1 MSTQRT
7 YPADLPELAQGPAS
21 ITVERE
27 PGTVERLR
35 SRHAAR
41 RQARLIGAH
50 NRRVIAR
57 WLRRTANRAPRP
69 RPLTRI
75 PEPLLHYRVAAVRRD
90 LLEIAATLEQANNPD
105 PACVAALHDLLADGC
120 DSPLYNTDIHI
131 SELYAT
137 LDYVRRSL

>member
-1 MSTQRT
+1 MSTQPR
-7 YPADLPELAQGPAS
+7 YPADLPHPAHGPAS

-27 PGTVERLR
+27 PGIVERMR

-41 RQARLIGAH
+41 KQARLISAR
-50 NRRVIAR
+50 NRRVIAN

-75 PEPLLHYRVAAVRRD
+75 PEPLLHYRIAAVRRD

-105 PACVAALHDLLADGC
+105 PGCVAALHDLLANAC
-120 DSPLYNTDIHI
+120 DSPLYNADIHI
-131 SELYAT
+131 SELHAT
-137 LDYVRRSL
+137 LDYARRGL

>member
-7 YPADLPELAQGPAS
+7 YPADLPQPPHGPAS

-27 PGTVERLR
+27 PGIAERLR

-41 RQARLIGAH
+41 KHARLIGAH
-50 NRRVIAR
+50 NRRVVAT

-75 PEPLLHYRVAAVRRD
+75 PEPLLQYRAAAVRSD
-90 LLEIAATLEQANNPD
+90 LLEIAATLEHANNPD
-105 PACVAALHDLLADGC
+105 PACVAALHDLLANGC
-120 DSPLYNTDIHI
+120 DSPLYNADIHI
-131 SELYAT
+131 SELHAT
-137 LDYVRRSL
+137 LDYVRRGL